1 MHESVNP
8 NYPSRFTRAWFEW
21 ANALFVLYVEIT
33 LGVRCDAV
41 ASARAKE
48 EASKIGV
55 GHAGQRGVFFE
66 DPFKNDPSIPD
77 HYQGDVALVKYDKES
92 STDTEKPKA
101 TLPPIW
107 AAARQSSVVQRGAS
121 VVQNA

>member
-1 MHESVNP
+1 MRQLLTSGINDVMHESVNP

-66 DPFKNDPSIPD
+66 DPFITIPRYLIIIKEMLRLSNMIKNHLLTRKS
-77 HYQGDVALVKYDKES
+77 QK
-92 STDTEKPKA
+92 
-101 TLPPIW
+101 
-107 AAARQSSVVQRGAS
+107 
-121 VVQNA
+121 